1 MESDGNSE
9 VGKCVIKY
17 LNRGLGIEG
26 FYLTLGSRL
35 ILMLIMTL
43 KIASQTFGKS
53 THLYFNGGKHKENND
68 FLKRHLCCCNKVDKS
83 LLSCPN

>member
-17 LNRGLGIEG
+17 LNRRLGIEA

-43 KIASQTFGKS
+43 KIARQTFGKS
-53 THLYFNGGKHKENND
+53 NHLYYDGGIHKENND
-68 FLKRHLCCCNKVDKS
+68 FLKMHLCCCNKVD
-83 LLSCPN
+83 N